1 MNKKTLSIA
10 LLLAM
15 TTSGALAA
23 SISTTV
29 PMTVKA
35 VNANLVSTTVNN
47 QPKLSKYQ
55 LEAVKMTQE
64 AMAAKETSDTANYP
78 TAVSLDAT
86 KAVAL
91 ALENNRT
98 AKASSWTYEA
108 TKAGVSQAAAG
119 MNPQVAANYSGAR
132 SNSGTS
138 VGKGGHTS
146 SSIGFTLSV
155 PVFDASTIASIRGA
169 RYTREGAGAAY
180 EEALQTAKYNAVA
193 GYYTLI
199 KDRNA
204 IDVANQS
211 VTDYQGH
218 LTNVE
223 AQYSVGIVANSDVM
237 TSKTTWS
244 DAQTNLVKARNQAD
258 LAETDLNQILAFPVS
273 TKIDTADKSLN
284 YAPYNVTLEEAKAYA
299 LIHRAKLVESAM
311 NVKKA
316 EEDLHAAKA
325 GYLPT
330 VSASA
335 GRGYSDDG
343 WKGFGDGNDWNIGA
357 KASWSIWN
365 GGGTQAAIKKAQA
378 AFEGAKETNLAS
390 IDTVLSQV
398 QKAFLDMKA
407 AEQTITSTK
416 TAVDS
421 AQESFRINTLRYQ
434 AGVGANID
442 VLDAETKLTA
452 ARNNYL
458 DAVYNYNIAVAQ
470 LEQYTGVPLDT
481 PVGQG
486 ASLIATSDAANQL
499 ATLANK
505 GTNK

>member
-23 SISTTV
+23 STSTTV

-35 VNANLVSTTVNN
+35 VNANLVPTTVNN

-55 LEAVKMTQE
+55 LEAIKMTQE
-64 AMAAKETSDTANYP
+64 AMAAKETSDMANYP

-86 KAVAL
+86 KAVVL

-98 AKASSWTYEA
+98 AKISSWNYEA
-108 TKAGVSQAAAG
+108 AKAGVSQTAAG
-119 MNPQVAANYSGAR
+119 MNPQVEANYSGAR
-132 SNSGTS
+132 RGTS
-138 VGKGGHTS
+138 DGKGGQTS

-155 PVFDASTIASIRGA
+155 PVFDASTMASIRGA

-180 EEALQTAKYNAVA
+180 EEALQAAKYNAVA

-211 VTDYQGH
+211 VTDYQDH

-223 AQYSVGIVANSDVM
+223 AQYSVGIVANSDVLA
-237 TSKTTWS
+237 SKTTWS
-244 DAQTNLVKARNQAD
+244 DAKTNLVKARNQAD
-258 LAETDLNQILAFPVS
+258 LTETDLNQILAFPVS

-335 GRGYSDDG
+335 GRGYSDNG
-343 WKGFGDGNDWNIGA
+343 WKGFGDDKDWNIGA

-365 GGGTQAAIKKAQA
+365 GGGTQAAIRKAQA
-378 AFEGAKETNLAS
+378 AFEEAKETNLAS
-390 IDTVLSQV
+390 IDAVLSQV

-416 TAVDS
+416 AAVDS

-442 VLDAETKLTA
+442 VLDAETKLTED
-452 ARNNYL
+452 RNNYL
-458 DAVYNYNIAVAQ
+458 DAVYSYNIAVAK

-486 ASLIATSDAANQL
+486 ASLIATSDDAHQL